1 MEMIKYLSLILSEE
15 ISLSPSASGGL
26 IRLAIKDE
34 VGPFKPIK
42 QLDLKDYRNSCANA
56 LKERLQ
62 KLSVDNIDQ
71 IIERIVNELIQNQ
84 SLITMENV

>member
-1 MEMIKYLSLILSEE
+1 MEMIKYLSIILSEE
-15 ISLSPSASGGL
+15 VNLSPSASGGL

-34 VGPFKPIK
+34 IGPFKPIT
-42 QLDLKDYRNSCANA
+42 QLDLNDYKNSCENA
-56 LKERLQ
+56 LKHRLQ

-71 IIERIVNELIQNQ
+71 IIERLVNELIQNQ